1 MSDRV
6 NRVIPTA
13 SESASLAVL
22 GPLIADLAEDLPP
35 GVRYQRLLEA
45 LQRLLPCDAVALL
58 RLDGEMLTPL
68 AIRGLSADTLGRRY
82 RVDDHPRL
90 RAILDA
96 PGSLLFPPDC
106 LLPDPY
112 DGLVLADRETPGAG
126 DGGARHDRLDGRF
139 DGRFD
144 RLDDRLDGR
153 REGPRLAVHDC
164 MGCALRVHD
173 RLWGVL
179 TLDDLAAGRFA
190 PADQRL
196 LETFASLAAATVA
209 ASMRL
214 DALTRD
220 VADER
225 RRAEGYRL
233 ALAPGHERFIG
244 RSPAFETLIG
254 EIDLVAPSDLTVLIN
269 GETGT
274 GKELVARQLH
284 ARSRRADKPQI
295 SINCAALP
303 EHLVESE
310 LFGHVRGAFSGAIG
324 DRPGKFEAAHGGTL
338 FLDEIGELP
347 LAVQAKLLRVLQD
360 GQLQRVGSDREHRV
374 DVRLIAATNR
384 ELADEVRSRRFR
396 ADLYHRIS
404 TYPMRVPPLRE
415 RGRDVVLL
423 AGAFLEENRR
433 RLGLRGLRLS
443 ARGQAGLLA
452 HRWPGNV
459 RELEYLIARATLKAR
474 GRLPARDRS
483 GIVTLDL
490 DDLGLGLTAATTLDA
505 PSPARAGAPATLLPA
520 SLLGTSGPLGTG
532 STPSE
537 PRIDLRSA
545 VDAYQRRLIELSLE
559 ACDGNIA
566 ASARQLG
573 LDRANLVRL
582 ARRLAVPI
590 TRPACRRRATPC

>member
-1 MSDRV
+1 ML
-6 NRVIPTA
+6 
-13 SESASLAVL
+13 LAVL
-22 GPLIADLAEDLPP
+22 GPLIADLADDLPS
-35 GVRYQRLLEA
+35 GLRHQRLLEA

-58 RLDGEMLTPL
+58 RLDGDVLAPL
-68 AIRGLSADTLGRRY
+68 AIRGLSPDTLGRRY

-96 PGSLLFPPDC
+96 PGSLLFPRDC
-106 LLPDPY
+106 ELPDPY
-112 DGLVLADRETPGAG
+112 DGLVLGEPSTPG
-126 DGGARHDRLDGRF
+126 D
-139 DGRFD
+139 
-144 RLDDRLDGR
+144 
-153 REGPRLAVHDC
+153 GPRLEVHDC

-179 TLDDLAAGRFA
+179 TLDDLAPGRFA

-209 ASMRL
+209 TSTRL
-214 DALTRD
+214 EALARD

-225 RRAEGYRL
+225 RRAEAYRL
-233 ALAPGHERFIG
+233 ALAPVHERFIG
-244 RSPAFETLIG
+244 RSPAFATLVG
-254 EIDLVAPSDLTVLIN
+254 EIDLVAPSDLTVLVT

-284 ARSRRADKPQI
+284 ARSQRADKPLV

-338 FLDEIGELP
+338 FLDEVGELP

-360 GQLQRVGSDREHRV
+360 GQLQRVGSDREHRA

-384 ELADEVRSRRFR
+384 DLAEEVRARRFR

-404 TYPMRVPPLRE
+404 TYPLPVPPLRE
-415 RGRDVVLL
+415 RGRDVLLL
-423 AGAFLEENRR
+423 AGAFFEENRR

-443 ARGQAGLLA
+443 ARAQTVLLA

-474 GRLPARDRS
+474 GRLPARERS
-483 GIVTLDL
+483 GIVTLDVA
-490 DDLGLGLTAATTLDA
+490 DLGLARDPATDLAADLAADPAAAPGLDGGLD
-505 PSPARAGAPATLLPA
+505 PELDPARSPGPACGHHRDGAPD
-520 SLLGTSGPLGTG
+520 GGRF
-532 STPSE
+532 E
-537 PRIDLRSA
+537 PRPWLATATDGPGQPPLTDLRSA
-545 VDAYQRRLIELSLE
+545 VDAYQRRLVERALT
-559 ACDGNIA
+559 ACGGNVA

-582 ARRLAVPI
+582 ARRLGLPLS
-590 TRPACRRRATPC
+590 RPPRLPPRSR